1 MGGWGRDLDGVAF
14 PRLAEPPPWA
24 DPGHLTRPMDPPEA
38 LHPPARSSLSR
49 RPHHAGSRSG
59 QRVQRRRIDE
69 DPERAPR
76 GLALGRPPGGR
87 RSAEHQLPAE
97 AHLGS
102 HPELREVAEAR
113 ADEPLG
119 LGQARPLPPLPHHS
133 PPAPLPPGSAA
144 YPAGVTPAT
153 SPTYAQP
160 TASDSVVATHAMPT
174 SDPGNAQISGT
185 LLAPGETGFVVTQ
198 LDVDTTAAAG
208 FSTTINFKYAE
219 IS

>member
-1 MGGWGRDLDGVAF
+1 MGGGVGDLDGVAF

-59 QRVQRRRIDE
+59 QRVQRRRIYE

-102 HPELREVAEAR
+102 HPEIREEAEAR
-113 ADEPLG
+113 ADEPPRLG
-119 LGQARPLPPLPHHS
+119 HTRPLPPLPRRA
-133 PPAPLPPGSAA
+133 PPDRFRGLHLGGEPRHEPHLR
-144 YPAGVTPAT
+144 PA
-153 SPTYAQP
+153 
-160 TASDSVVATHAMPT
+160 DRLRFVVATHAMPT

>member
-97 AHLGS
+97 AHLGP
-102 HPELREVAEAR
+102 HPELRAVAEAR
-113 ADEPLG
+113 A
-119 LGQARPLPPLPHHS
+119 AA
-133 PPAPLPPGSAA
+133 PALRGADHRRNTNSLQKPPPGLPRSFEKWQKL
-144 YPAGVTPAT
+144 GRTNL
-153 SPTYAQP
+153 SG
-160 TASDSVVATHAMPT
+160 SVK
-174 SDPGNAQISGT
+174 
-185 LLAPGETGFVVTQ
+185 
-198 LDVDTTAAAG
+198 LDL
-208 FSTTINFKYAE
+208 FRH
-219 IS
+219 